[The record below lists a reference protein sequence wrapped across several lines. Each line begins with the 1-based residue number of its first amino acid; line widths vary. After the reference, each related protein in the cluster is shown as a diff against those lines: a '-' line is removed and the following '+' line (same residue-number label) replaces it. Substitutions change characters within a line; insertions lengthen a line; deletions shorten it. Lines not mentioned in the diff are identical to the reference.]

1 MTGTPFDE
9 LDDEADEVA
18 LRLVVERL
26 IHLFEGYMSVCRPAV
41 GIDDAYL
48 CGSEVLMLL
57 IVLLEKSMSRRVDL
71 KYDRRFFSE
80 IL

>member
-1 MTGTPFDE
+1 MTDTPFDE
-9 LDDEADEVA
+9 LDDESDEAA

-26 IHLFEGYMSVCRPAV
+26 IHLFEGYMSVYCPAV
-41 GIDDAYL
+41 GVDDAYL
-48 CGSEVLMLL
+48 CGSEILMFR

-80 IL
+80 ML